1 MQLLATD
8 DISDD
13 LVESLRED
21 LVDIFG
27 DAEDDGRMC
36 FRSQD
41 APSWIRLVAD
51 ADLWA
56 QALTAGCAL
65 YIAELIKEAAKE
77 TWKSRAKIVAG
88 AVGAGGRI
96 HALAA
101 KIIRFKSLAPKRVEV
116 VLALPTPHKYFGAQ
130 LQISTADP
138 YVLELELALFVHYLP
153 AVAALIETNERDGN
167 KAATGY
173 FLELDPSGALRISWF
188 DRETLKKMETVIS
201 LTGDAI

>member
-13 LVESLRED
+13 LVESFRAD

-27 DAEDDGRMC
+27 KAEDDGHMC

-51 ADLWA
+51 ADLWV
-56 QALTAGCAL
+56 QALTAGGAL

-77 TWKSRAKIVAG
+77 TWRSRAKIVAG
-88 AVGAGGRI
+88 AVGAGGRVR
-96 HALAA
+96 ALAT
-101 KIIRFKSLAPKRVEV
+101 KIIRFKSLAPERVAVVV
-116 VLALPTPHKYFGAQ
+116 VLPIPHEYFGAQ
-130 LQISTADP
+130 LQVSSTDP
-138 YVLELELALFVHYLP
+138 DVLELELALFVHYLP
-153 AVAALIETNERDGN
+153 AVKALIETNERDGH

-173 FLELDPSGALRISWF
+173 FLELEGNGALRISWF
-188 DRETLKKMETVIS
+188 AHDTLKKMETVIS
-201 LTGDAI
+201 EVGEAI